1 MDKSSECDKIY
12 KELEE
17 WFGRLK
23 NAYESSEITEDEGRN
38 LAELSRMILNHLT
51 RKLPHSIAERMV
63 STVGGKVLELQQ
75 DRWLEEG
82 IQIGEE
88 RGIKIGKKEGEERM
102 SRLIKAIPQDS
113 KDYELALN
121 STEKVRQKLYEK
133 YGL

>member
-82 IQIGEE
+82 I
-88 RGIKIGKKEGEERM
+88 KEGEERM
-102 SRLIKAIPQDS
+102 RRLIKAIPQGS
-113 KDYELALN
+113 EDYELALN
-121 STEKVRQKLYEK
+121 SSEEVRQKLYEK
-133 YGL
+133 YAL